1 MPKLRPS
8 TLRQGHGSGPS
19 AKVPKMKTKE
29 ENGRIENTQRSI
41 GYKAESEDQEKVV
54 EAVEK
59 KSKKEK
65 KPVIE
70 VNRDFCKGCGIC
82 VAFCPKQVL
91 ELDDHEKAVVK
102 RLEKCN
108 ACTLCEL
115 RCPDIAIE
123 VRSEEQG
130 GRRNA

>member
-1 MPKLRPS
+1 MQKTEDRMQNS
-8 TLRQGHGSGPS
+8 TKSNQ
-19 AKVPKMKTKE
+19 
-29 ENGRIENTQRSI
+29 
-41 GYKAESEDQEKVV
+41 QEKGVD
-54 EAVEK
+54 AVEK

-82 VAFCPKQVL
+82 VAFCPKEVL
-91 ELDDHEKAVVK
+91 ELDDHEKAAVK

-108 ACTLCEL
+108 ACGLCEL

-123 VRSEEQG
+123 VLSAKQG
-130 GRRNA
+130 A

>member
-1 MPKLRPS
+1 MDKRRIQKTEDS
-8 TLRQGHGSGPS
+8 MQNK
-19 AKVPKMKTKE
+19 AK
-29 ENGRIENTQRSI
+29 
-41 GYKAESEDQEKVV
+41 SEQQEKVA

-123 VRSEEQG
+123 VRSEE
-130 GRRNA
+130 REEVPKVSKVS

>member
-1 MPKLRPS
+1 MCSLVE
-8 TLRQGHGSGPS
+8 G
-19 AKVPKMKTKE
+19 E
-29 ENGRIENTQRSI
+29 EV
-41 GYKAESEDQEKVV
+41 A

-65 KPVIE
+65 KPFVE

-82 VAFCPKQVL
+82 VAFCPKEVL

-102 RLEKCN
+102 HLEKCN

-115 RCPDIAIE
+115 RCPDMAIE
-123 VRSEEQG
+123 VKVS
-130 GRRNA
+130 

>member
-1 MPKLRPS
+1 MPKVS
-8 TLRQGHGSGPS
+8 
-19 AKVPKMKTKE
+19 KVGKE
-29 ENGRIENTQRSI
+29 KNIEISKQ
-41 GYKAESEDQEKVV
+41 QEEVA

-65 KPVIE
+65 KPGIE

-82 VAFCPKQVL
+82 VAFCPKEVL

-102 RLEKCN
+102 QPEKCN
-108 ACTLCEL
+108 ACMLCEL

-123 VRSEEQG
+123 VRSEVQREEDTRQKTG
-130 GRRNA
+130 DRRKAALTE